1 MREEMKSIEAA
12 GTWNLVPLPPG
23 RQAIDCKW
31 VFAIKHN
38 LDGSERTKARLVA
51 KGFTQRQGIDY
62 HETFAPVARLPS
74 LRALLS
80 IACKDDLEIHQM
92 DVRTAFLNGPL
103 QEVIYMRQPEG
114 FVAPDQEQLVCQLK
128 KALYGLKQAGRAWFQ
143 LIDSVLVKL
152 DFRPLHADNCVYV
165 LREQATVIYLLLYVD
180 DLLIVSNDLHRLKLI
195 KSELSSRFD
204 MKDLGEA
211 QSILGLQIHRDRS
224 QRHLSLSQSQ
234 SIKAVLERFGMQ
246 ECSPAATPMSAGQK
260 LLQSDCPTDLVE
272 QDEMRRVP
280 YSQAVGAVMYI
291 MLGTRPDISH
301 AVTALSQF
309 MKNPGRP
316 HWIAM
321 KRLLRYL
328 KGTQHIHLVYQAS
341 SYDPHRPAEL
351 YGYTDSDWGNDI
363 NDRRSITGWTFIQH
377 GGAVSWQSRKQRTV
391 ALSSVEAEYMSASSA
406 VREAIWWRTFLSELG
421 MPPSV
426 PTVIYSDSQGSIALA
441 KNPEHHNR
449 TKHIDIQHHFV
460 REQLARRT
468 VALEFMGTADMVAD
482 VLTKPLSRDRHEM
495 LISRM
500 GVRADTVALR
510 SSGSVGGCEEQ
521 RVSVAARC
529 AYRSSRTD

>member
-234 SIKAVLERFGMQ
+234 SIKAVQCARALRHAGMQ
-246 ECSPAATPMSAGQK
+246 SCCHSYVCWTEATAER
-260 LLQSDCPTDLVE
+260 L
-272 QDEMRRVP
+272 
-280 YSQAVGAVMYI
+280 
-291 MLGTRPDISH
+291 SH
-301 AVTALSQF
+301 
-309 MKNPGRP
+309 
-316 HWIAM
+316 
-321 KRLLRYL
+321 
-328 KGTQHIHLVYQAS
+328 
-341 SYDPHRPAEL
+341 
-351 YGYTDSDWGNDI
+351 
-363 NDRRSITGWTFIQH
+363 
-377 GGAVSWQSRKQRTV
+377 
-391 ALSSVEAEYMSASSA
+391 
-406 VREAIWWRTFLSELG
+406 
-421 MPPSV
+421 
-426 PTVIYSDSQGSIALA
+426 
-441 KNPEHHNR
+441 
-449 TKHIDIQHHFV
+449 
-460 REQLARRT
+460 
-468 VALEFMGTADMVAD
+468 
-482 VLTKPLSRDRHEM
+482 
-495 LISRM
+495 
-500 GVRADTVALR
+500 
-510 SSGSVGGCEEQ
+510 
-521 RVSVAARC
+521 
-529 AYRSSRTD
+529 